1 MTDLHSN
8 FYFLYWIKP
17 TAWLLAFP
25 YLDHLIQTGLQAAP
39 MSKNAPLNAA
49 LPLNWLSQPGTVQT
63 VNHITSKR
71 SGLPKDLLR
80 VAAVVHLVHTHLVH
94 SHIGQ
99 FQADTESGCLH
110 RADQAVAEVV
120 HSHSAD
126 RMVDFAVAVCM
137 AAIAALAIEA
147 MAT

>member
-1 MTDLHSN
+1 M
-8 FYFLYWIKP
+8 
-17 TAWLLAFP
+17 
-25 YLDHLIQTGLQAAP
+25 
-39 MSKNAPLNAA
+39 
-49 LPLNWLSQPGTVQT
+49 

-80 VAAVVHLVHTHLVH
+80 VAAAVVHLVHTH

-99 FQADTESGCLH
+99 FRADTASGCRH
-110 RADQAVAEVV
+110 RADQAVVEVV

-126 RMVDFAVAVCM
+126 RMVGFAVAVYM
-137 AAIAALAIEA
+137 AAIAALATEA